1 MKAVRSLVNPSNRK
15 FIHLSSGEGCY
26 VESLFGF
33 PGFQVAT
40 EKSVFW
46 KLNEQRRIN
55 PGCFLVYR
63 GNYIYCPVIYG
74 DYNKPLYGDPRVFQ
88 WKTFQVLG
96 ATAFGGPPVHL
107 SMFRSRFVEKQ
118 RSDKTFET
126 KQWKPWKLRNCSF
139 VSISVMCS
147 SAAFLHFFFDLCDTF
162 VRYQWLS
169 SERFAELFAM
179 ANCLPG
185 PSSTQACG
193 ANPSKC
199 GLESRVV
206 VNDALIRHA
215 AISFSQH
222 FLSQFL
228 QVAFAIGITQGG
240 GHRLEHTHMAAFPVT
255 CEAE

>member
-1 MKAVRSLVNPSNRK
+1 MENCGSGLGSYGLWRSSSSPQHVPLTLCRKAT
-15 FIHLSSGEGCY
+15 GC
-26 VESLFGF
+26 
-33 PGFQVAT
+33 
-40 EKSVFW
+40 
-46 KLNEQRRIN
+46 
-55 PGCFLVYR
+55 
-63 GNYIYCPVIYG
+63 
-74 DYNKPLYGDPRVFQ
+74 
-88 WKTFQVLG
+88 
-96 ATAFGGPPVHL
+96 
-107 SMFRSRFVEKQ
+107 
-118 RSDKTFET
+118 DKTFET
-126 KQWKPWKLRNCSF
+126 KQWETVETEKLFFCVNMCHMFFRNIF
-139 VSISVMCS
+139 FI
-147 SAAFLHFFFDLCDTF
+147 FFDLCDTF

-206 VNDALIRHA
+206 INDALIRHA

-255 CEAE
+255 REAE

>member
-1 MKAVRSLVNPSNRK
+1 M
-15 FIHLSSGEGCY
+15 
-26 VESLFGF
+26 
-33 PGFQVAT
+33 
-40 EKSVFW
+40 
-46 KLNEQRRIN
+46 
-55 PGCFLVYR
+55 VYR
-63 GNYIYCPVIYG
+63 GNYTAQLYMGITI
-74 DYNKPLYGDPRVFQ
+74 KPFYGDPRVFQ
-88 WKTFQVLG
+88 WKTVVQVLG

-118 RSDKTFET
+118 PVATKRSKRNSG
-126 KQWKPWKLRNCSF
+126 KPWKLRNCSF
-139 VSISVMCS
+139 VSICVICS
-147 SAAFLHFFFDLCDTF
+147 SATFFFIFFDLCDTF

-206 VNDALIRHA
+206 INDALIRHA

-255 CEAE
+255 REAE

>member
-1 MKAVRSLVNPSNRK
+1 MAVRR
-15 FIHLSSGEGCY
+15 F
-26 VESLFGF
+26 
-33 PGFQVAT
+33 
-40 EKSVFW
+40 SV
-46 KLNEQRRIN
+46 
-55 PGCFLVYR
+55 
-63 GNYIYCPVIYG
+63 
-74 DYNKPLYGDPRVFQ
+74 
-88 WKTFQVLG
+88 QVLG

-118 RSDKTFET
+118 PVATKRSKRNSG
-126 KQWKPWKLRNCSF
+126 KPWKLRNCSF
-139 VSISVMCS
+139 VSICVMCS
-147 SAAFLHFFFDLCDTF
+147 SAPFFHFFFDLCDTF

-206 VNDALIRHA
+206 INDALIRHA

-222 FLSQFL
+222 FLSQFM

>member
-1 MKAVRSLVNPSNRK
+1 MENVSGLGSYGLWRSSSSPQHVPLTLCRKATKRQNVRN
-15 FIHLSSGEGCY
+15 ET
-26 VESLFGF
+26 VET
-33 PGFQVAT
+33 VET
-40 EKSVFW
+40 EKLFFCVNKCHVF
-46 KLNEQRRIN
+46 
-55 PGCFLVYR
+55 
-63 GNYIYCPVIYG
+63 
-74 DYNKPLYGDPRVFQ
+74 
-88 WKTFQVLG
+88 
-96 ATAFGGPPVHL
+96 
-107 SMFRSRFVEKQ
+107 FRS
-118 RSDKTFET
+118 
-126 KQWKPWKLRNCSF
+126 
-139 VSISVMCS
+139 ISS
-147 SAAFLHFFFDLCDTF
+147 FFFDLCDTF